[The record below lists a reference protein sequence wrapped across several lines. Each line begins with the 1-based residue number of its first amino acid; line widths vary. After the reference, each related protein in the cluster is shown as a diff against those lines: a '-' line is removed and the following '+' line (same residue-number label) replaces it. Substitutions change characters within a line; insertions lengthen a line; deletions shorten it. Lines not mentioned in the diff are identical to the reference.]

1 MKLKEYPRSLLTA
14 YKLLTLPPERLDAM
28 QKPLPI
34 IVSLTS
40 IPSRLSTVHLTIRS
54 LLAQSHKPERIVLWL
69 NESLRNQIPKALAR
83 LEGALFQIRYADLE
97 CSHRKLVHAR
107 SAFPGELVVTCDDD
121 VMYDRHWLVNLYR
134 DHVRYPQSIIAH
146 ECRRIQSD
154 ASGAPLPYKLWPVEH
169 QPGACG
175 RQLLP
180 VGYGG
185 VLYPPASLHADV
197 DNADLYLKLA
207 PRADDLWFKAMSHLA
222 GTQTRRASE
231 PSHKPI
237 PVIRSQRDSLQRSN
251 VKQDANRVQW
261 HAICEH
267 YNFTIDERID

>member
-1 MKLKEYPRSLLTA
+1 MKLKEYPQSLFTA
-14 YKLLTLPPERLDAM
+14 YKLLALKPERFHAV
-28 QKPLPI
+28 QESLPI

-54 LLAQSHKPERIVLWL
+54 LLAQSHKPQRIVLWL
-69 NESLRNQIPKALAR
+69 NEKLRDQVPDTLTD
-83 LEGALFQIRYADLE
+83 LEGELFQIRYAQLE

-121 VMYDRHWLVNLYR
+121 VMYDHRWLVNLYQ
-134 DHVRYPQSIIAH
+134 DHIRHPRSVIAH
-146 ECRRIQSD
+146 ECRRIQLD
-154 ASGAPLPYKLWPVEH
+154 ANGAALPYKLWPVER

-180 VGYGG
+180 IGYGG
-185 VLYPPASLHADV
+185 VLYPPNSLHPDV
-197 DNADLYLKLA
+197 DNAELYLKLA
-207 PRADDLWFKAMSHLA
+207 PKADDLWFKAMSYLA
-222 GTQTRRASE
+222 GTETRRASQ

-237 PVIRSQRDSLQRSN
+237 PVIRSQRDSLKRSN

-267 YNFTIDERID
+267 YNFTID